1 MSGGYQLARPAADVA
16 VGDVVTALEGP
27 LSLVGCVP
35 DDGACARADSCASRI
50 VWRRLD
56 SAISGALNGIT
67 LEDLTQGGSVTMKT
81 AYFDHA
87 ATTPVDPQV
96 LEAMLPWFSERYGNP
111 SELHRLGREARAAVE
126 TARAQVAAALGAGDK
141 EIVFTAGG
149 TESDNLALFGSL
161 ARYQPGH
168 LIVSAVEHPAV
179 MEAAR
184 ALNRQGWAV
193 DFVPVDADGV
203 VDLDAYEQ
211 AFRDDTRLASV
222 MFANNVV
229 GSIQPVAE
237 LARLAH
243 ERGALFHTDAVQAV
257 GAIPV
262 DVTALGVDL
271 LSLSGH
277 KLYGPKGIGALYVKR
292 GTRLQPILHG
302 GGHERRLRS
311 GTENVPGIV
320 GLGVAMT
327 LSVEQIPEVR
337 PRLEA
342 LRDRLAQGVLERIPE
357 VRHLGHPT
365 ERLPG
370 NVSFSVRYV
379 EGESMLL
386 QLDAHGFMVSSGSAC
401 ASGSLEPSHVVLAM
415 GLGAE
420 EAHGSMRI
428 SLGRENTGEEADAF
442 LEAFPPIVDKL
453 RQMSPLYVKG

>member
-1 MSGGYQLARPAADVA
+1 M
-16 VGDVVTALEGP
+16 
-27 LSLVGCVP
+27 
-35 DDGACARADSCASRI
+35 
-50 VWRRLD
+50 
-56 SAISGALNGIT
+56 
-67 LEDLTQGGSVTMKT
+67 
-81 AYFDHA
+81 
-87 ATTPVDPQV
+87 
-96 LEAMLPWFSERYGNP
+96 
-111 SELHRLGREARAAVE
+111 
-126 TARAQVAAALGAGDK
+126 LGAGEK

-168 LIVSAVEHPAV
+168 LIVSAIEHPAV

-184 ALNRQGWAV
+184 ALNRLGWAV
-193 DFVPVDADGV
+193 DFVPVDGDGI

-211 AFRDDTRLASV
+211 AFRDDTRLVSI

-229 GSIQPVAE
+229 GSVQPVAA
-237 LARLAH
+237 LARIAH
-243 ERGALFHTDAVQAV
+243 EKGALFHTDAVQAV
-257 GAIPV
+257 GSLPV
-262 DVTALGVDL
+262 DVAELGVDM

-327 LSVEQIPEVR
+327 LAAEQLPEVR
-337 PRLEA
+337 PRLER
-342 LRDRLAQGVLERIPE
+342 LRDRLAQGVQERIPE
-357 VRHLGHPT
+357 VTYLGHPT

-370 NVSFSVRYV
+370 NVAFSVRYV

-401 ASGSLEPSHVVLAM
+401 ASGSLEPSHVVLAL

-428 SLGRENTGEEADAF
+428 SLGRENTEEEADAF

>member
-1 MSGGYQLARPAADVA
+1 
-16 VGDVVTALEGP
+16 
-27 LSLVGCVP
+27 
-35 DDGACARADSCASRI
+35 
-50 VWRRLD
+50 
-56 SAISGALNGIT
+56 
-67 LEDLTQGGSVTMKT
+67 MKT
-81 AYFDHA
+81 VYFDHA

-96 LEAMLPWFSERYGNP
+96 LEAMLPYFSQQYGNP

-126 TARAQVAAALGAGDK
+126 AARAQVAAVLGAGEK

-168 LIVSAVEHPAV
+168 LIVSAIEHPAV

-184 ALNRQGWAV
+184 ALNRLGWAV
-193 DFVPVDADGV
+193 DFVPVDGEGI
-203 VDLDAYEQ
+203 VDLEAYEQ
-211 AFRDDTRLASV
+211 AFREDTRLVSI

-229 GSIQPVAE
+229 GSVQPVAA
-237 LARLAH
+237 LARIAH
-243 ERGALFHTDAVQAV
+243 EKGALFHTDAVQAV
-257 GAIPV
+257 GSLPV
-262 DVTALGVDL
+262 DVGELGVDM

-292 GTRLQPILHG
+292 GTRVQPILHG

-327 LSVEQIPEVR
+327 LAAEQLPEVR
-337 PRLEA
+337 PRLVR
-342 LRDRLAQGVLERIPE
+342 LRDRMAQGVLERIPE
-357 VRHLGHPT
+357 VTYLGHPT

-370 NVSFSVRYV
+370 NVAFSVRYV

-386 QLDAHGFMVSSGSAC
+386 QLDSRGFMVSSGSAC
-401 ASGSLEPSHVVLAM
+401 ASGSLEPSHVVLAL

-428 SLGRENTGEEADAF
+428 SLGRENTEEEADAF

>member
-1 MSGGYQLARPAADVA
+1 MKA
-16 VGDVVTALEGP
+16 V
-27 LSLVGCVP
+27 
-35 DDGACARADSCASRI
+35 
-50 VWRRLD
+50 
-56 SAISGALNGIT
+56 
-67 LEDLTQGGSVTMKT
+67 
-81 AYFDHA
+81 YFDHA
-87 ATTPVDPQV
+87 ATTPVDRQV
-96 LEAMLPWFSERYGNP
+96 LEAMLPYFSEHYGNP
-111 SELHRLGREARAAVE
+111 SELHRLGREGRAAVE
-126 TARAQVAAALGAGDK
+126 AARAQVATALGAGEK

-168 LIVSAVEHPAV
+168 LIVSAIEHPAV

-184 ALNRQGWAV
+184 ALNRTGWAV
-193 DFVPVDADGV
+193 DFIPVDGHGV
-203 VDLDAYEQ
+203 VDVDAYEQ
-211 AFRDDTRLASV
+211 AFRDDTRLASI

-229 GSIQPVAE
+229 GSVQPIAA
-237 LARLAH
+237 LARIAH
-243 ERGALFHTDAVQAV
+243 DRGALFHTDAVQAV
-257 GAIPV
+257 GSLPV
-262 DVTALGVDL
+262 DVAGLGVDL

-327 LSVEQIPEVR
+327 MAVEQLPEVR
-337 PRLEA
+337 PRLER
-342 LRDRLAQGVLERIPE
+342 LRDKIATGVLERIPE
-357 VRHLGHPT
+357 VSYLGHPT

-370 NVSFSVRYV
+370 NVAFSVRYV

-386 QLDAHGFMVSSGSAC
+386 QLDSRGFMVSSGSAC
-401 ASGSLEPSHVVLAM
+401 ASGSLEPSHVVLAL

-428 SLGRENTGEEADAF
+428 SLGRENTEEEADAF
-442 LEAFPPIVDKL
+442 LEVFPAIVDKL

>member
-1 MSGGYQLARPAADVA
+1 
-16 VGDVVTALEGP
+16 
-27 LSLVGCVP
+27 
-35 DDGACARADSCASRI
+35 
-50 VWRRLD
+50 
-56 SAISGALNGIT
+56 
-67 LEDLTQGGSVTMKT
+67 MKT
-81 AYFDHA
+81 IYFDHA
-87 ATTPVDPQV
+87 ATTPVDPRV
-96 LEAMLPWFSERYGNP
+96 LEAMLPYFTERYGNP

-126 TARAQVAAALGAGDK
+126 DARAQVAAALGAGEK

-149 TESDNLALFGSL
+149 TESDNLALFGYL
-161 ARYQPGH
+161 ARFQPGH
-168 LIVSAVEHPAV
+168 LIVSAIEHPAV

-184 ALNRQGWAV
+184 ALNRLGWAV
-193 DFVPVDADGV
+193 DFVPVDGDGL
-203 VDLDAYEQ
+203 VDVDAYRA
-211 AFRDDTRLASV
+211 AFRHDTRLVSI

-229 GSIQPVAE
+229 GSVQPVAE
-237 LARLAH
+237 LARIAH
-243 ERGALFHTDAVQAV
+243 DKGAAFHTDAVQAV
-257 GAIPV
+257 GSLPV
-262 DVTALGVDL
+262 DVAELGVDM

-320 GLGVAMT
+320 GLGVA
-327 LSVEQIPEVR
+327 LGLAVGQLQEVR

-342 LRDRLAQGVLERIPE
+342 LRDRLAAGVLERIPE
-357 VRHLGHPT
+357 VTYLGHPT

-386 QLDAHGFMVSSGSAC
+386 QLDAQGFMVSSGSAC
-401 ASGSLEPSHVVLAM
+401 ASGSLEPSHVVLAL
-415 GLGAE
+415 GLRAE

-428 SLGRENTGEEADAF
+428 SLGRENTEDEVDAF

>member
-1 MSGGYQLARPAADVA
+1 
-16 VGDVVTALEGP
+16 
-27 LSLVGCVP
+27 
-35 DDGACARADSCASRI
+35 
-50 VWRRLD
+50 
-56 SAISGALNGIT
+56 
-67 LEDLTQGGSVTMKT
+67 MKT
-81 AYFDHA
+81 VYFDHA

-96 LEAMLPWFSERYGNP
+96 LEAMLPYFSHQYGNP

-126 TARAQVAAALGAGDK
+126 AARAQVAAVIGAGEK

-184 ALNRQGWAV
+184 ALNRLGWAV
-193 DFVPVDADGV
+193 DFVPVDGDGI

-211 AFRDDTRLASV
+211 AFRADTRLASI
-222 MFANNVV
+222 MLANNVV
-229 GSIQPVAE
+229 GSVQPVAT
-237 LARLAH
+237 LARIAH
-243 ERGALFHTDAVQAV
+243 EKGALFHTDAVQAV
-257 GAIPV
+257 GSLPL
-262 DVTALGVDL
+262 DVTDLGVDL

-292 GTRLQPILHG
+292 GTRLQPMLHG

-327 LSVEQIPEVR
+327 LAAEQLPEVR
-337 PRLEA
+337 SRLER
-342 LRDRLAQGVLERIPE
+342 LRDRIAHGVLERIPE
-357 VRHLGHPT
+357 VTHLGHPT

-370 NVSFSVRYV
+370 NVAFSVRYV

-386 QLDAHGFMVSSGSAC
+386 QLDAQGFMVSSGSAC
-401 ASGSLEPSHVVLAM
+401 ASGSLEPSHVVLAL

-428 SLGRENTGEEADAF
+428 SLGRENTEEEADAF
-442 LEAFPPIVDKL
+442 LDAFPPIVDKL

>member
-1 MSGGYQLARPAADVA
+1 
-16 VGDVVTALEGP
+16 
-27 LSLVGCVP
+27 
-35 DDGACARADSCASRI
+35 
-50 VWRRLD
+50 
-56 SAISGALNGIT
+56 
-67 LEDLTQGGSVTMKT
+67 MKT
-81 AYFDHA
+81 VYFDHA
-87 ATTPVDPQV
+87 ATTPVDRQV
-96 LEAMLPWFSERYGNP
+96 LEAMLPYFSEHYGNP
-111 SELHRLGREARAAVE
+111 SELHRLGREARAAVDA
-126 TARAQVAAALGAGDK
+126 ARAQVAAVLGAGEK

-168 LIVSAVEHPAV
+168 LIVSAIEHPAV

-184 ALNRQGWAV
+184 ALNRAGWAV
-193 DFVPVDADGV
+193 DFVPVDGDGI
-203 VDLDAYEQ
+203 VDLDAYEE
-211 AFRDDTRLASV
+211 AFRDDTRLASI

-229 GSIQPVAE
+229 GSVQPVAA
-237 LARLAH
+237 LARIAH
-243 ERGALFHTDAVQAV
+243 EKGALFHTDAVQAV
-257 GAIPV
+257 GSLPV
-262 DVTALGVDL
+262 DVTELGVDM

-327 LSVEQIPEVR
+327 LAAEQLPDVR
-337 PRLEA
+337 PRLER
-342 LRDRLAQGVLERIPE
+342 LRDKLAAGVVERIPE
-357 VRHLGHPT
+357 VTYLGHPT

-370 NVSFSVRYV
+370 NVAFSVRYV

-386 QLDAHGFMVSSGSAC
+386 QLDSRGFMVSSGSAC
-401 ASGSLEPSHVVLAM
+401 ASGSLEPSHVVLAL

-428 SLGRENTGEEADAF
+428 SLGRENTDEEADAF

>member
-1 MSGGYQLARPAADVA
+1 
-16 VGDVVTALEGP
+16 
-27 LSLVGCVP
+27 
-35 DDGACARADSCASRI
+35 
-50 VWRRLD
+50 
-56 SAISGALNGIT
+56 
-67 LEDLTQGGSVTMKT
+67 MKT
-81 AYFDHA
+81 VYFDHA
-87 ATTPVDPQV
+87 ATTPVDPRV
-96 LEAMLPWFSERYGNP
+96 LEAMLPYFSHQYGNP

-126 TARAQVAAALGAGDK
+126 AARAQVAAGIGAGEK

-184 ALNRQGWAV
+184 ALNRLGWAV
-193 DFVPVDADGV
+193 DFVPVDGHGI

-222 MFANNVV
+222 MLANNVV
-229 GSIQPVAE
+229 GSVQPVAT
-237 LARLAH
+237 LARIAH
-243 ERGALFHTDAVQAV
+243 EKGALFHTDAVQAV
-257 GAIPV
+257 GSLPL
-262 DVTALGVDL
+262 DVTDLGVDL

-277 KLYGPKGIGALYVKR
+277 KLYGPKGVGALYVKR

-320 GLGVAMT
+320 GLGVAMS
-327 LSVEQIPEVR
+327 LAAAQVPEVR
-337 PRLEA
+337 PRLER
-342 LRDRLAQGVLERIPE
+342 LRDRIAHGVLERIPE
-357 VRHLGHPT
+357 VTYLGHPS

-370 NVSFSVRYV
+370 NVAFSVRYV

-386 QLDAHGFMVSSGSAC
+386 QLDAQGFMVSSGSAC
-401 ASGSLEPSHVVLAM
+401 ASGSLEPSHVVLAL

-428 SLGRENTGEEADAF
+428 SLGRENTDEEAEAF
-442 LEAFPPIVDKL
+442 LDAFPPIVDKL